1 MVNEPD
7 DTLLERLRRGDGAAF
22 EQLFV
27 RHYSRV
33 YRVLYGLLGGREA
46 AEDLAQETFLEL
58 YRHAPGVHAGATLAA
73 WLCRVALTKGYNSLR
88 GERRARQRLE
98 RFAVAR
104 EEDDPQDELVRSE
117 ERALVREVLARLP
130 ERQSRLL
137 LLRHAGLS
145 LAEVASALEVAP
157 GSVGTLLVRAERAF
171 ANAYKI
177 MDGGGMAN
185 GGGAGRGAPSAGSNN
200 LLGFQKATNK

>member
-1 MVNEPD
+1 GLMV
-7 DTLLERLRRGDGAAF
+7 
-22 EQLFV
+22 V
-27 RHYSRV
+27 
-33 YRVLYGLLGGREA
+33 REA

-58 YRHAPGVHAGATLAA
+58 YRHAPGVQAGATLPA
-73 WLCRVALTKGYNSLR
+73 WLCRVALNKGYNSLR

-117 ERALVREVLARLP
+117 DRALVREVLARLP

-171 ANAYKI
+171 ANAYEI
-177 MDGGGMAN
+177 MDGGSMTN
-185 GGGAGRGAPSAGSNN
+185 SGGAASSAPTVEKRQ
-200 LLGFQKATNK
+200 L

>member
-1 MVNEPD
+1 VIETD
-7 DTLLERLRRGDGAAF
+7 DTLIERLRRGDGAAF

-27 RHYSRV
+27 RHYSQV
-33 YRVLYGLLGGREA
+33 HSVLYGLLGSREA

-58 YRHAPGVHAGATLAA
+58 YRHTPVVRAGATLAA
-73 WLCRVALTKGYNSLR
+73 WLCRVALNKGYNSLR
-88 GERRARQRLE
+88 GERRAQQRLE

-104 EEDDPQDELVRSE
+104 EEDNPEDELVRSE

-145 LAEVASALEVAP
+145 LAEIGNALEIAP
-157 GSVGTLLVRAERAF
+157 GSVGTFLVRAERAF
-171 ANAYKI
+171 SNAYELMHRVEPDGSLEKRKI
-177 MDGGGMAN
+177 
-185 GGGAGRGAPSAGSNN
+185 
-200 LLGFQKATNK
+200 

>member
-1 MVNEPD
+1 MVNEPRVPSGTD
-7 DTLLERLRRGDGAAF
+7 DMLLERLRRGDGAAF

-27 RHYSRV
+27 RHYDRV
-33 YRVLYGLLGGREA
+33 YRVLYGLL
-46 AEDLAQETFLEL
+46 
-58 YRHAPGVHAGATLAA
+58 
-73 WLCRVALTKGYNSLR
+73 

-145 LAEVASALEVAP
+145 LTEVASALEVAP

-171 ANAYKI
+171 ANAYEI
-177 MDGGGMAN
+177 MDGRGMAN
-185 GGGAGRGAPSAGSNN
+185 SRDAASGAP
-200 LLGFQKATNK
+200 TV

>member
-1 MVNEPD
+1 MLIEPD
-7 DTLLERLRRGDGAAF
+7 ERLLERLRRGDVAAF

-33 YRVLYGLLGGREA
+33 HRVLYGLLGSREA

-58 YRHAPGVHAGATLAA
+58 YRHTPGTQAGATLAA
-73 WLCRVALTKGYNSLR
+73 WLCRVALNKGYNSLR
-88 GERRARQRLE
+88 GERRAQQRLE

-104 EEDDPQDELVRSE
+104 EEPDDELIRSE

-145 LAEVASALEVAP
+145 LAEVATALEVAP

-171 ANAYKI
+171 ANAYEL
-177 MDGGGMAN
+177 MN
-185 GGGAGRGAPSAGSNN
+185 GGSGSSERSD
-200 LLGFQKATNK
+200 ATPTPEKRKL